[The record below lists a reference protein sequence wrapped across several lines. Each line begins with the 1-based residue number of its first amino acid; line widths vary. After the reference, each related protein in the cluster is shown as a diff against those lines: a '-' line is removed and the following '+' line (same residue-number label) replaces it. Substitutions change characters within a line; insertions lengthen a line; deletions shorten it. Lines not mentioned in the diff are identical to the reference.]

1 MACRRAICW
10 LSPDHAIFLDGA
22 LIQAQALVNGA
33 SVVQEFPARIDYVHV
48 ELDRH
53 AVLLAEGL
61 AAESYLDTGNRA
73 MFAGEAG
80 VRPLHADLAGAA
92 AWDERACAP
101 LLLGG
106 ARVAA
111 LHARVLD
118 RAQALGAVLTG
129 DAGLSV
135 VREGAVVRLR
145 SRSFV
150 PAWLGLGPDRRRLGV
165 AVALLR
171 LGGRVAAAPRVR
183 GGLARGGAGAAL
195 DRWRCGAA
203 SAARRAVDGAAGG
216 GGGAVLGRA
225 GGGGVAC
232 GVAPSP
238 RPSPAER
245 EREKQGKTETSKRIF
260 PLSRLRERVRSGAGE
275 GSCPSPIVILTY
287 VSQKTTLA
295 RK

>member
-1 MACRRAICW
+1 MLALQDGEWRAARVRWVGRSTID
-10 LSPDHAIFLDGA
+10 LARHPQPHRAAPIRIRAGAIADGVPARDLLVSPDHAIFLDGV
-22 LIQAQALVNGA
+22 LIQAQALLNGA
-33 SVVQEFPARIDYVHV
+33 SVVQEFPRHIDYVHV

-53 AVLLAEGL
+53 AVLCAEGL

-73 MFAGEAG
+73 IFAGEAG
-80 VRPLHADLAGAA
+80 VRPLHVDLAGAA

-111 LHARVLD
+111 LHARTLD

-129 DAGLSV
+129 EAGLSV

-171 LGGRVAAAPRVR
+171 LGGRVLPRGAFGEGWHAAEEGLRWTDGDAVLHLPRDGRLTVRLAAVGARYWVEGAAA
-183 GGLARGGAGAAL
+183 
-195 DRWRCGAA
+195 
-203 SAARRAVDGAAGG
+203 AAR
-216 GGGAVLGRA
+216 
-225 GGGGVAC
+225 VA
-232 GVAPSP
+232 
-238 RPSPAER
+238 
-245 EREKQGKTETSKRIF
+245 
-260 PLSRLRERVRSGAGE
+260 
-275 GSCPSPIVILTY
+275 
-287 VSQKTTLA
+287 
-295 RK
+295 